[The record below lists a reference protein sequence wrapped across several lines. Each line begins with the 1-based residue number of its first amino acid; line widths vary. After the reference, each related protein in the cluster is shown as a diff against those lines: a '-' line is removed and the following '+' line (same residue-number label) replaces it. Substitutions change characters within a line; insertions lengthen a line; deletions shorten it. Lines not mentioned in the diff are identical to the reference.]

1 MIQRHFLLHVLYFR
15 PSITFENAAD
25 PEIREHSELGHWG
38 LAIVETISHQRKLTK
53 LGGGKT
59 VEDTKERDTVDTTS
73 YIDPAVG
80 DNVRADKITWHQRC
94 F

>member
-15 PSITFENAAD
+15 PSITFENAAN
-25 PEIREHSELGHWG
+25 PEIREHSELDHWG
-38 LAIVETISHQRKLTK
+38 LAIVETISHQKK

-59 VEDTKERDTVDTTS
+59 VEDTEARDTVDTTS